1 MEELQPQCERE
12 IGRTLAVQF
21 SSTAALK
28 KRIEAGESFDV
39 TIITSEAL
47 TNLEKQGKTAE
58 ASRVALGRS
67 ELGIGIRAGAAKPDI
82 HTTEAL
88 KTTLR
93 TAKSITFPQDGATRG
108 DIEKML
114 ERLGI
119 ATEVKPRI
127 ILAPSSG
134 AATQSVAEG
143 KAAMVIT
150 LFSEIVPVHGVEILG
165 ALPGEFERYVSF
177 EAAANAASQNAEAAR
192 ALIAFLT
199 GPKAAPTFKA
209 KGVAR
214 R

>member
-1 MEELQPQCERE
+1 M
-12 IGRTLAVQF
+12 
-21 SSTAALK
+21 
-28 KRIEAGESFDV
+28 RIEAGESFDV

-47 TNLEKQGKTAE
+47 SNLEKQGKIAGD
-58 ASRVALGRS
+58 SRVALGRS

-177 EAAANAASQNAEAAR
+177 EAAANAATKNGDTAK